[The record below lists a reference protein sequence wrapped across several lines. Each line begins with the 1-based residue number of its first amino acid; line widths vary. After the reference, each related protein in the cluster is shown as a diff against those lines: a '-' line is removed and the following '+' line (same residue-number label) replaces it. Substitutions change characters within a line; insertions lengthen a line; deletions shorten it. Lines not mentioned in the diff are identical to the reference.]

1 METMIMNQP
10 IVVDM
15 GTGVLKAGFAGDQTP
30 RHYFPNFIG
39 RPKHVRA
46 MAGAIEGDRFIG
58 PRAQE
63 HRGLLNIR
71 YPIEH
76 GIVRD
81 WCDMEHIWHYIYS
94 KEQLTVSSEEHPV
107 LLTETPLNPKH
118 NRERMAEML
127 FETFGVPALYVSMQA
142 VLSLYAS
149 GRTTGVVLDSG
160 DGVTHAAPIYEGYA
174 LPHSIERTDLAG
186 RDVTRYLRLLLRKEG
201 TDLHTT
207 AEFEIVRQIKER
219 SCFVS
224 LSPGKVEAVEAQE
237 FYRLPD
243 GSALQIGPARFK
255 APELLFRPDLIGEE
269 YFGVHQVLAYSIQ
282 KSDMDLR
289 RMLYENIVLSGGST
303 LLKGF
308 GARLLLE
315 MKRMAPKDAKLR
327 ISAPN
332 ELRKRGSCRSASKI
346 PLTSLIRF
354 LTHQVSIHYFTVYK
368 LSCELCLLSPTLFL
382 CLLGTGNTINKIV
395 Y

>member
-81 WCDMEHIWHYIYS
+81 WNDMEHIWHYIYS
-94 KEQLTVSSEEHPV
+94 KEQMTVSSEEHPV
-107 LLTETPLNPKH
+107 LLTEVPLNPKR
-118 NRERMAEML
+118 NREKMAEML
-127 FETFGVPALYVSMQA
+127 FETFSVPALYVSMQA

-237 FYRLPD
+237 YYRLPD
-243 GSALQIGPARFK
+243 GSPLQIGPARFK

-315 MKRMAPKDAKLR
+315 MKRMGPKDAKLR

-332 ELRKRGSCRSASKI
+332 ERLYSTWIGGSILASLATFKNMWISKQEYESEGSAILHRK
-346 PLTSLIRF
+346 F
-354 LTHQVSIHYFTVYK
+354 L
-368 LSCELCLLSPTLFL
+368 
-382 CLLGTGNTINKIV
+382 
-395 Y
+395 